1 MSFLGL
7 LNQSASLYS
16 KTGFD
21 AYGRETVGSATTID
35 CRMQKTTKRK
45 LLENG
50 SLALIVAECW
60 VPADTTVSVDDRIVF
75 ASESFKVFAKY
86 EAITGTGATHH
97 IKLDLIKWQT

>member
-7 LNQSASLYS
+7 LNQTASLYRT
-16 KTGFD
+16 TGFD

-50 SLALIVAECW
+50 AW
-60 VPADTTVSVDDRIVF
+60 P
-75 ASESFKVFAKY
+75 
-86 EAITGTGATHH
+86 
-97 IKLDLIKWQT
+97 